1 MKKIKLENT
10 EYELIKNYK
19 NAYDEEEV
27 KESYT
32 DYFTPYDYIVGD
44 IAYNSLRLKGFYD
57 SLNKKANKINNYKN
71 LDTYLKENCAND
83 CKYFILKKIFLI
95 YYFI

>member
-19 NAYDEEEV
+19 NAYNEEEV

-57 SLNKKANKINNYKN
+57 SLNKKANKITNYKN

-83 CKYFILKKIFLI
+83 CKYFILKKIKEDQ
-95 YYFI
+95 

>member
-19 NAYDEEEV
+19 NAYNEEEV

-83 CKYFILKKIFLI
+83 CKYFILKKIKENQ
-95 YYFI
+95 

>member
-19 NAYDEEEV
+19 NAYNEEEV

-57 SLNKKANKINNYKN
+57 SLNKKTNKINDYKN
-71 LDTYLKENCAND
+71 LDKYLKENCAND
-83 CKYFILKKIFLI
+83 CKYFILKKIKED
-95 YYFI
+95 

>member
-10 EYELIKNYK
+10 EYELINNYK
-19 NAYDEEEV
+19 NAYNEEEV

-83 CKYFILKKIFLI
+83 CKYFILKKIKEDQ
-95 YYFI
+95 

>member
-19 NAYDEEEV
+19 NAYNEEEV

-32 DYFTPYDYIVGD
+32 EYFTPYDYIVGD

-57 SLNKKANKINNYKN
+57 SLNKKANKINDYKN
-71 LDTYLKENCAND
+71 LDKYLKENCAND
-83 CKYFILKKIFLI
+83 CKYFILKKIKEDQ
-95 YYFI
+95 

>member
-19 NAYDEEEV
+19 NAYNEEEV

-57 SLNKKANKINNYKN
+57 SLNKKTNKINDYKN
-71 LDTYLKENCAND
+71 LDKYLKENCAND
-83 CKYFILKKIFLI
+83 CKYFILKKIKEDQ
-95 YYFI
+95 